1 MCESRVY
8 EICEAYL
15 RVLLLKNAGI
25 SRNSYVSYGHT
36 HQSLKEK
43 KIYVFTLRCI
53 WHTMRLR
60 IYDR

>member
-1 MCESRVY
+1 MCEGRVS

-25 SRNSYVSYGHT
+25 NRNSYVSYRHT

-43 KIYVFTLRCI
+43 KNICIYTQVYMAHHETKDL
-53 WHTMRLR
+53 
-60 IYDR
+60 